1 MKTVVQTA
9 FLMTILTLV
18 SKLIGFTREMV
29 MANYFGTS
37 YITDA
42 YVMATTI
49 PSVIFGGILISVS
62 TAYMPTFSKIVE
74 SQGILKGNKFTS
86 EVINLVFVISLLSGI
101 VGFIFSDQIVLL
113 FANGFEGET
122 AELTSFFVKITFSY
136 VIFSSMSGILDA
148 FLQYKGSFMPP
159 IITGYLLSFCT
170 IIFIVICA
178 HTSYYYLPFGMLLGY
193 FLRFVFIFIV
203 SNKNKFSYVPSFRFN
218 NVVKE
223 IIALMIP
230 VFIGS
235 SMVKINAYINKALA
249 TGLGEGSVSALNY
262 ANLLNNMIVTVTISI
277 LTTIVYP
284 KLVQAN
290 SLQDYER
297 FNKIL
302 DMGFYIII
310 MISLPFSLG
319 AMTYSNQ
326 IVQIVY
332 ERGAFDEAATLL
344 TGPAFLFYASGL
356 VFISLNALL
365 TKTYYSMHNMITPM
379 IFAGVGVV
387 VNVVLSL
394 LLINFMEIN
403 GLALATSISTMCN
416 TLLLYFGVKKKYPM
430 VRVLRSKKK
439 LGKLITA
446 AILAVGGSI
455 VIYKLTLG
463 LVHSTLMAYIQLF
476 IAVLFSAVIYYI
488 MLYVFK
494 IEELKILK
502 QLFKR

>member
-1 MKTVVQTA
+1 MKTVARTA
-9 FLMTILTLV
+9 FLMTLLTLV
-18 SKLIGFTREMV
+18 SKLIGFVREMV

-42 YVMATTI
+42 YVMAATI
-49 PSVIFGGILISVS
+49 PSVIFGGILVSVS

-74 SQGILKGNKFTS
+74 NQGADKGNQFTS
-86 EVINLVFVISLLSGI
+86 QIINLVFIISLISGI
-101 VGFIFSDQIVLL
+101 IGFIFSDQIVAL
-113 FANGFEGET
+113 FASGFEGET
-122 AELTSFFVKITFSY
+122 AQLTSSFVKITFSY

-148 FLQYKGSFMPP
+148 YLQYKGFFLPP

-170 IIFIVICA
+170 IIFIIICA
-178 HTSYYYLPFGMLLGY
+178 HTSYHYLPFGMLLGY
-193 FLRFVFIFIV
+193 ILRFIFILTV
-203 SNKNKFSYVPSFRFN
+203 SKKNKFSYVPSFHFN
-218 NVVKE
+218 KVVME
-223 IIALMIP
+223 IVALMVP

-235 SMVKINAYINKALA
+235 SLIKINAYINKALA

-302 DMGFYIII
+302 DMGFYLIVLIA
-310 MISLPFSLG
+310 LPLSLG

-326 IVQIVY
+326 IVHIVY
-332 ERGAFDEAATLL
+332 ERGAFDKTATLL
-344 TGPAFLFYASGL
+344 TGSAFLYYAAGL

-379 IFAGVGVV
+379 IYAGIGVAI
-387 VNVVLSL
+387 NIILSL
-394 LLINFMEIN
+394 ILINFMETD
-403 GLALATSISTMCN
+403 GLALATSISTMSN
-416 TLLLYFGVKKKYPM
+416 TMLLYYGMQRKYPM
-430 VRVLRSKKK
+430 IRIFKSKKK
-439 LGKLITA
+439 LGKLIIAAVTA
-446 AILAVGGSI
+446 IGCSLF
-455 VIYKLTLG
+455 IYKVTLSF
-463 LVHSTLMAYIQLF
+463 VHSTLMEYFQLL
-476 IAVLFSAVIYYI
+476 IAVAFSTVLYYI
-488 MLYVFK
+488 LLSLFK
-494 IEELKILK
+494 IEEINILK